1 MRSAV
6 NRWQYVDLEA
16 DEVKAHTQGG
26 CEGARRPGEEGGEEA
41 GVGAGV
47 EWDKEDGVDTD

>member
-1 MRSAV
+1 MRSVV
-6 NRWQYVDLEA
+6 NRWQYVGLEA
-16 DEVKAHTQGG
+16 HEVEAHTQGG

>member
-6 NRWQYVDLEA
+6 NRWQYLDLEA
-16 DEVKAHTQGG
+16 HDVKAHTQGG
-26 CEGARRPGEEGGEEA
+26 CEGARIGNQRGGGRRRVRGE
-41 GVGAGV
+41 